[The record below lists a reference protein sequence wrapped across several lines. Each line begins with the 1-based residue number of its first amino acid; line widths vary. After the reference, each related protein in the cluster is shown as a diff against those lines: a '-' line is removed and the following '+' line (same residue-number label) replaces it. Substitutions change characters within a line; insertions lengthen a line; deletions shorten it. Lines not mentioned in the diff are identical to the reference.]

1 MKYIYRLEIGKQ
13 GGPHVHILVNRKSN
27 NETDTGLLVEM
38 LWNHGHAQTKR
49 VYDVDSGELAEYITK
64 PLKEHEPEDLKR
76 YHPSRNLIRKD
87 PEKEEIKK
95 RSLVDRQG
103 IPRDPKPP
111 KGWAIVPGSVKHG
124 KNKVTGYAYRHYIL
138 VRTGNRR
145 D

>member
-1 MKYIYRLEIGKQ
+1 MKDIEFITRIQVNGEKRELTKEEASEL
-13 GGPHVHILVNRKSN
+13 ILRRVK
-27 NETDTGLLVEM
+27 EM

>member
-1 MKYIYRLEIGKQ
+1 MGTGKSKGLPPIQKPDPQ
-13 GGPHVHILVNRKSN
+13 G
-27 NETDTGLLVEM
+27 
-38 LWNHGHAQTKR
+38 
-49 VYDVDSGELAEYITK
+49 SGERRDKKT
-64 PLKEHEPEDLKR
+64 EPGG
-76 YHPSRNLIRKD
+76 
-87 PEKEEIKK
+87 
-95 RSLVDRQG
+95 QAG

>member
-1 MKYIYRLEIGKQ
+1 M
-13 GGPHVHILVNRKSN
+13 
-27 NETDTGLLVEM
+27 
-38 LWNHGHAQTKR
+38 
-49 VYDVDSGELAEYITK
+49 ITK

-76 YHPSRNLIRKD
+76 YHPSRNLIRKE